1 MKTRF
6 PILLLLI
13 LLQGIGAV
21 NAQLK
26 NGMNTVLWK
35 IEHPGSTNISYILGT
50 NHLFGE
56 EWVKSHP
63 KIDTLVSSSAIFI
76 CESLHSIDTAALT
89 KLQHNLRSEKRTSK
103 ELFKEDF
110 EVVNTYF
117 KDKTGSGLVENVDNS
132 SEPRIGV
139 IWRIYDY
146 LLGEI
151 AAKRHIKISGNG
163 DPLDKSLLESATIQ
177 KKITVGLDPIEVVNS
192 VYTSANLIDEYCSF
206 IIDLIKIDNHDL
218 LVADTRL
225 GQQSYDRILFGME
238 TYDKA
243 KYDYNFTSKPTK
255 AAMLEKR
262 NKLWMKKLPDL
273 IKSSNCFIAVGAKHL
288 ESRIGII
295 PELQKMGYVISPIDL
310 N

>member
-63 KIDTLVSSSAIFI
+63 KIDTLVSSSATFI
-76 CESLHSIDTAALT
+76 CESLHSIDTAALN
-89 KLQHNLRSEKRTSK
+89 KLPHNLTSEKRTSK

-117 KDKTGSGLVENVDNS
+117 EKKTGSGLIENVDNNN
-132 SEPRIGV
+132 EPRIVV
-139 IWRIYDY
+139 ISRIFVY

-151 AAKRHIKISGNG
+151 ASKEHINISGNG
-163 DPLDKSLLESATIQ
+163 DPLDKSLLESATLQ
-177 KKITVGLDPIEVVNS
+177 KKIIAGLDPIDVVTS
-192 VYTSANLIDEYCSF
+192 VYNSPNLIEEFCSL
-206 IIDLIKIDNHDL
+206 IIDLIRIDNHDL
-218 LVADTRL
+218 MAADTRL
-225 GQQSYDRILFGME
+225 GQQA
-238 TYDKA
+238 YDKLVSGMGAYNNA
-243 KYDYNFTSKPTK
+243 KYDYNFTSSPTK
-255 AAMLEKR
+255 TAMLENR

-273 IKSSNCFIAVGAKHL
+273 LKSSNCFIAVGAKHL

>member
-1 MKTRF
+1 MITRF

-13 LLQGIGAV
+13 LLQGVATV

-26 NGMNTVLWK
+26 NGLNTVLWK
-35 IEHPGSTNISYILGT
+35 IEYPGSTHISYVLGT

-63 KIDTLVSSSAIFI
+63 KIDTLVSASATFI

-89 KLQHNLRSEKRTSK
+89 KLQHNLMSEKRTSK

-110 EVVNTYF
+110 EMVNTYF
-117 KDKTGSGLVENVDNS
+117 EKKTGSGLVENVDNN
-132 SEPRIGV
+132 SEARISV
-139 IWRIYDY
+139 IWRIYGY

-151 AAKRHIKISGNG
+151 AAKGHIKISGNG
-163 DPLDKSLLESATIQ
+163 DPMDKSLLESATLQ
-177 KKITVGLDPIEVVNS
+177 KKIIAGLDPIEVVTS
-192 VYTSANLIDEYCSF
+192 IYTSNNLIDEYCSLITDF
-206 IIDLIKIDNHDL
+206 IKIENHDFSA
-218 LVADTRL
+218 ADTRL
-225 GQQSYDRILFGME
+225 GQQSYDQLLAGME
-238 TYDKA
+238 TYNKA
-243 KYDYNFTSKPTK
+243 KYHYNFTSNPTK

-273 IKSSNCFIAVGAKHL
+273 LKSSNCFIAVGAKHL

-295 PELQKMGYVISPIDL
+295 PELQKMGYVVTPVHL